1 VPHLLHQQTKD
12 LLVGSNKMN
21 MIAAYRVRFT
31 NWKEGNN
38 EYFFVNQE
46 DAQAMINKYVVYGYK
61 ATLET
66 IFLAESMVSA

>member
-1 VPHLLHQQTKD
+1 
-12 LLVGSNKMN
+12 MN
-21 MIAAYRVRFT
+21 MISAYRVRFT

-66 IFLAESMVSA
+66 IFLAESMVNA